1 MKKRCSSCCSCSFR
15 ASAVAGSLFYVVLG
29 AGFDTC
35 LAQDIATPPPILEG
49 VQYVVEDD
57 AADSTAEEAHGEAI
71 LYTALAGDAGEPVAA
86 SLDVAAMPALIW
98 KGGVDGVWQSQE
110 TAESSNWQ
118 DGPYSDGRPVQ
129 FDDSSSQRDITLSDT
144 VAPGSIVISADN
156 ATETSGTG
164 SAVLNYGYSFNGPG
178 SIADY
183 TDSNGNIRATSLTL
197 EGAATAILNTAN
209 TFSGGIFMGADT
221 TLYIGCDYAAGSGAI
236 SMANGSE
243 LLVNYHS
250 SDAAYRAPELR
261 NRLDITGNVTI
272 STGTGSYGEDRV
284 PTDWRTL
291 NLTGG
296 LSGDGEL
303 WLYGYSYM
311 VMPTDYEAYQSNG
324 RVAFNYVSSFA
335 INEKQAVSAP
345 GETPER
351 FTGTVRLLNEFN
363 HRTKGNHEGS
373 VADERF
379 LCGAVQLV
387 LVDDVFSE
395 ACLDLTRDNP
405 RIRDAGN
412 NKYKYGDIG
421 KALTSDN
428 ILVLSES
435 SHITIQSLEAEFLGK
450 GWNFSWEKDNQ
461 QTTTAL
467 GEGKFPKNDL
477 MKQADERWAVRVVT
491 DGITNLVLEDN
502 SSDEHIFSGS
512 MGFAHSYTR
521 PTEAYIDLSTSSVDE
536 ENKPANPA
544 SFGDGSL
551 GVEMLS
557 LEKRGLATQYIHS
570 ANLVNLSV
578 MDGILGFN
586 NLSVSGAL
594 KLAGSSVLK
603 LGVTGIGVKDNPWD
617 YLSGITN
624 TELTVGGG
632 LLEVSATK
640 QPGRITLPT
649 QAIVEGSLTLADSG
663 AGTNIVF
670 DINSVMPS
678 TGTNYVYTLLD
689 VSDTLT
695 VFNSTN
701 ITLNFSNVNLA
712 EQYDPELTYYLASAD
727 AIVVNTDAGNPNA
740 AITGR
745 NISLGSGYY
754 GELDIQKKDGR
765 DYLVMNVVGDPRR
778 TWSGMLSGSY
788 EGVTANYIWQNSTTQ
803 SVDDA
808 DHRWKENR
816 NYEDGLLVLFGN
828 LYEPVKW
835 DGISALN
842 SIDTVNVTTPLHDG
856 NVVLAGEEG
865 FAIDGVEDAA
875 VGYQK
880 VQIVGRVA
888 PASIVIGADFNL
900 NDKNTDD
907 ATNYYFYGSG
917 YIDEAQDSELN
928 EAFQGGTTSLRKMGD
943 GTAVLATD
951 NSFTGGTVLEG
962 GRIVMQHKNALG
974 TGEIYIVNG
983 SFLQAD
989 FADNKAEYAHLHAF
1003 KGEQMET
1010 TVIQNTVRTSV
1021 YVDPSNADYDAL
1033 VDARLGNAHDKKMV
1047 LTTLA
1052 GDTDTVVTL
1061 YGFSHKTGQ
1070 YSYAVFKVLN
1080 PDNFHGT
1087 VRMDGNFQGTT
1098 DPDAAGGKVQLE
1110 IMTVDKAQD
1119 ASGGNWLNANIDLS
1133 VEHGTERTV
1142 LALDALGTATAGS
1155 PQIAQVNSL
1164 IGGGNSGARI
1174 NSSVVNMSH
1183 EKAITLQ
1190 ILGTIQGD
1198 YDGVLGFGDFQKT
1211 VQYEGTPTDIGH
1223 EKHHYGRHDAD
1234 GELNVLKEG
1243 NATQSVNSAWLN
1255 ELTIQGGHFVV
1266 DEALVLHSLDMMD
1279 ETFLVVGDVGL
1290 TYPHAL
1296 VVGKGGVL
1304 AMDNDATEDAFA
1316 GVGAGI
1322 GKTKQELIN
1331 PDGSIT
1337 LTEIAPS
1344 AFVLLADG
1352 ATIAGHGDWFT
1363 DYRRTENI
1371 NGEDES
1377 LEVRTDIVSGATVTV
1392 NTHNFNPDASINEE
1406 NDEFNRYGSSHAIRL
1421 LGEMAGKDVHL
1432 IFNNEQISAAAQAA
1446 GDAQMRDDG
1455 LGYEGETGPMVGY
1468 AAIRDIHQFTGDINV
1483 KSMTVL
1489 QVRDANSS
1497 ASETTADIAVTVAGG
1512 QAGIQFTDGATKQ
1525 YMNQVTLRDGGHVLL
1540 GGSIKE
1546 TTDASGVMDM
1556 TGVDAAV
1563 TNNNESDAS
1572 VNNLHLENSG
1582 TMVSLGG
1589 TDTTPSL
1596 AKNVAI
1602 SSMGTTEAME
1612 LHDMSLRLSLVDLHD
1627 GCSLDVKEMVHIYAD
1642 SVIAGSNNEQPSARS
1657 VMTVSSKTTLELT
1670 PTAAPVV
1677 STTEKGTKIAQVSV
1691 NQLQNVDVRG
1701 DGLTLVLSGDGGG
1714 WEDVNRSGAS
1724 FVGVQISGAGS
1735 FLFEEE
1741 GLFTDGVLGDGI
1753 NFTLLDAAG
1762 QDVSALWVTSGF
1774 VSEYIGGGYVADN
1787 NMLWFAVVPEPST
1800 ATLSLLALSML
1811 AIRRRRRK

>member
-1 MKKRCSSCCSCSFR
+1 MS
-15 ASAVAGSLFYVVLG
+15 GSLFYVVLC
-29 AGFDTC
+29 AGFDVC
-35 LAQDIATPPPILEG
+35 YAQEVVTFSSNLNE
-49 VQYVVEDD
+49 VQYVVDNGEVV
-57 AADSTAEEAHGEAI
+57 SMPEGSLEEPF
-71 LYTALAGDAGEPVAA
+71 LYTALSGDAGEPELA
-86 SLDVAAMPALIW
+86 SLDVAAMPVLIW
-98 KGGVDGVWQSQE
+98 EGSADGAWQSQE

-156 ATETSGTG
+156 ATKTSGTG

-197 EGAATAILNTAN
+197 EGTATAILNTAN
-209 TFSGGIFMGADT
+209 TFSGGIFMGENT

-236 SMANGSE
+236 SMANGSK

-272 STGTGSYGEDRV
+272 STGTGSYGENRV

-303 WLYGYSYM
+303 RLYGYSYM
-311 VMPTDYEAYQSNG
+311 AMPTTQADYLANN

-335 INEKQAVSAP
+335 INEKQAVFAP

-363 HRTKGNHEGS
+363 YREKGNHEGA
-373 VADERF
+373 VAAERF

-412 NKYKYGDIG
+412 NKYQYGDKG
-421 KALTSDN
+421 YALTSDN

-435 SHITIQSLEAEFLGK
+435 SRITIQSLEAEFLGK

-467 GEGKFPKNDL
+467 GEGKFPKKDL
-477 MKQADERWAVRVVT
+477 MDQTDERWAVRVVT

-502 SSDEHIFSGS
+502 STEEHIFSGS
-512 MGFAHSYTR
+512 MGFAHAYTR
-521 PTEAYIDLSTSSVDE
+521 PTEAYIDLSTSSVDQV
-536 ENKPANPA
+536 KPANPA
-544 SFGDGSL
+544 SAGAGSL

-603 LGVTGIGVKDNPWD
+603 LGVTGIGVKDNLWD
-617 YLSGITN
+617 NLSGITN
-624 TELTVGGG
+624 TELIVGGG

-640 QPGRITLPT
+640 QSGSLTLPT
-649 QAIVEGSLTLADSG
+649 QAKVEGSLTLADSG

-670 DINSVMPS
+670 DINGVMPS

-695 VFNSTN
+695 VFDSTN
-701 ITLNFSNVNLA
+701 ITLNFSKVNLA
-712 EQYDPELTYYLASAD
+712 EQYNPTLTYYLASAD
-727 AIVVNTDAGNPNA
+727 AIAVTGDLDAF
-740 AITGR
+740 TGR

-754 GELDIQKKDGR
+754 GELAIQKIDGR

-803 SVDDA
+803 GVDDP

-828 LYEPVKW
+828 LYQPKKW
-835 DGISALN
+835 NGIAELN

-856 NVVLAGEEG
+856 NVVQAGEEG

-880 VQIVGRVA
+880 VQIEGRVA

-917 YIDEAQDSELN
+917 YIDEAEDFELN
-928 EAFQGGTTSLRKMGD
+928 DAFQGGTTSLRKMGD
-943 GTAVLATD
+943 GTAVLATN

-983 SFLQAD
+983 ALLQAD
-989 FADNKAEYAHLHAF
+989 FADNGEEYKNLHAF
-1003 KGEQMET
+1003 EGEQMQT
-1010 TVIQNTVRTSV
+1010 SVIQNAVRTSV
-1021 YVDPSNADYDAL
+1021 YVDPSNPDYEAL
-1033 VDARLGNAHDKKMV
+1033 VNARLGNAHDKKMV
-1047 LTTLA
+1047 LTTLV
-1052 GDTDTVVTL
+1052 GDSNTVVTL
-1061 YGFSHKTGQ
+1061 YGFSEEEGQ
-1070 YSYAVFKVLN
+1070 YSYAVYKVLN
-1080 PDNFHGT
+1080 PDNFSGT
-1087 VRMDGNFQGTT
+1087 VRMDGNLRGTT
-1098 DPDAAGGKVQLE
+1098 NPDAAGGKVQLE
-1110 IMTVDKAQD
+1110 IMTVDKAKD

-1190 ILGTIQGD
+1190 ILGTIQGN

-1211 VQYEGTPTDIGH
+1211 VQYEGTPTDIGMVQ
-1223 EKHHYGRHDAD
+1223 HHYGRHGAD
-1234 GELNVLKEG
+1234 GELNVLKAG

-1255 ELTIQGGHFVV
+1255 KLSTLGGSFVV
-1266 DEALVLHSLDMMD
+1266 DEGLVIHSLDMAD
-1279 ETFLVVGDVGL
+1279 ETFLVVGDVEL

-1304 AMDNDATEDAFA
+1304 AMDNDATVDAFA

-1322 GKTKQELIN
+1322 GKTKQEVIN

-1352 ATIAGHGDWFT
+1352 ATITGHGDWFT
-1363 DYRRTENI
+1363 DCSRTENI
-1371 NGEDES
+1371 NGQDVT
-1377 LEVRTDIVSGATVTV
+1377 LEVRTDIISGATVTV
-1392 NTHNFNPDASINEE
+1392 NTHNYTPDASINEQ
-1406 NDEFNRYGSSHAIRL
+1406 NDVFGRYGSSHAIRL
-1421 LGEMAGKDVHL
+1421 LGEMAGTDVHL
-1432 IFNNEQISAAAQAA
+1432 IFNNELISAAAQAEGTA
-1446 GDAQMRDDG
+1446 VKRADG
-1455 LGYEGETGPMVGY
+1455 LGYDGETGTMVGY

-1483 KSMTVL
+1483 ESMTVL
-1489 QVRDANSS
+1489 QVQNAISS
-1497 ASETTADIAVTVAGG
+1497 ATESTADMEVTVKGA
-1512 QAGIQFTDGATKQ
+1512 QSGIQFTDGATHQ
-1525 YMNQVTLRDGGHVLL
+1525 YINKVTLQEGGHVLL
-1540 GGSIKE
+1540 GGTIKE
-1546 TTDASGVMDM
+1546 KTDVSNVMDM
-1556 TGVDAAV
+1556 TGVDASIMNREGLAG
-1563 TNNNESDAS
+1563 SI
-1572 VNNLHLENSG
+1572 NNLCLENSD
-1582 TMVSLGG
+1582 TMVRLGG
-1589 TDTTPSL
+1589 STISPSL
-1596 AKNVAI
+1596 AVNVAI
-1602 SSMGTTEAME
+1602 SSMGATTDVE
-1612 LHDMSLRLSLVDLHD
+1612 LHHMTLQYGLVELHEA
-1627 GCSLDVKEMVHIYAD
+1627 CSLNAKDMVYIKAD
-1642 SVIAGSNNEQPSARS
+1642 SVISGSNDS
-1657 VMTVSSKTTLELT
+1657 VMKVGSNTTLELT
-1670 PTAAPVV
+1670 PVAAPVV
-1677 STTEKGTKIAQVSV
+1677 HTTAKGTRIAHVYV
-1691 NQLQNVDVRG
+1691 NQLQNVDVVG
-1701 DGLTLVLSGDGGG
+1701 DGLTLVLSGDD
-1714 WEDVNRSGAS
+1714 WKSVQSSGAD
-1724 FVGVQISGAGS
+1724 FLGVQISGEKGN
-1735 FLFEEE
+1735 FLFEEMYS
-1741 GLFTDGVLGDGI
+1741 FTDGVLGDGI
-1753 NFTLLDAAG
+1753 HFTLLDSNG
-1762 QDVSALWVTSGF
+1762 QDISSLWVTSTF
-1774 VSEYIGGGYVADN
+1774 ISECLDSDELSTVISEYPGSDEPGQW
-1787 NMLWFAVVPEPST
+1787 LWFAVVPEPAT

-1811 AIRRRRRK
+1811 ASRRRRK

>member
-1 MKKRCSSCCSCSFR
+1 M
-15 ASAVAGSLFYVVLG
+15 
-29 AGFDTC
+29 
-35 LAQDIATPPPILEG
+35 
-49 VQYVVEDD
+49 VEDD

-98 KGGVDGVWQSQE
+98 KGGEDGVWQSQE

-144 VAPGSIVISADN
+144 VAPGSVVISADN
-156 ATETSGTG
+156 ATETSGTD

-183 TDSNGNIRATSLTL
+183 TDSNGNIRSTSLTL
-197 EGAATAILNTAN
+197 EGTATAILNTAN

-221 TLYIGCDYAAGSGAI
+221 TLYIGCDYAAGTGAI
-236 SMANGSE
+236 SMDNGSK

-261 NRLDITGNVTI
+261 NRLDITGNVAI

-303 WLYGYSYM
+303 RLYGYSYM
-311 VMPTDYEAYQSNG
+311 AMPTTQADYLAND

-335 INEKQAVSAP
+335 INEKNAVSAP

-412 NKYKYGDIG
+412 NKFKYGDKG
-421 KALTSDN
+421 YALTSDN
-428 ILVLSES
+428 ILVLRES
-435 SHITIQSLEAEFLGK
+435 AHITIQSLEAEFLGK
-450 GWNFSWEKDNQ
+450 GWNFSWEKENQ

-477 MKQADERWAVRVVT
+477 MYQAEERWAVRVVT

-521 PTEAYIDLSTSSVDE
+521 PTEAYIDLSTSSVDGQ
-536 ENKPANPA
+536 NKPANPA

-594 KLAGSSVLK
+594 KLADSSVLK
-603 LGVTGIGVKDNPWD
+603 LGVTGIGVEANSWDN
-617 YLSGITN
+617 LSGITN

-640 QPGRITLPT
+640 QPGKTLPT
-649 QAIVEGSLTLADSG
+649 QAIVEGSLTLGKENSA
-663 AGTNIVF
+663 IVF
-670 DINSVMPS
+670 NISGVMPANND
-678 TGTNYVYTLLD
+678 NYTATMLD
-689 VSDTLT
+689 VTETLSIWD
-695 VFNSTN
+695 STAF
-701 ITLNFSNVNLA
+701 TLNFSNVNLSTQFYA
-712 EQYDPELTYYLASAD
+712 GQSFYLASASD
-727 AIVVNTDAGNPNA
+727 IAVNSGS
-740 AITGR
+740 
-745 NISLGSGYY
+745 SLLNDKDFSQTVALEAGYY
-754 GELDIQKKDGR
+754 GKLQIKTVSKKD
-765 DYLVMNVVGDPRR
+765 YLYMTVVGDPRR
-778 TWSGMLSGSY
+778 TWSGMRDGD
-788 EGVTANYIWQNSTTQ
+788 YIWSDTDTPTAANNK
-803 SVDDA
+803 
-808 DHRWKENR
+808 WKENLDFD
-816 NYEDGLLVLFGN
+816 NGQLVLFGN
-828 LYEPVKW
+828 IYKPESW
-835 DGISALN
+835 DGIKTDLTS
-842 SIDTVNVTTPLHDG
+842 DETVKVTSEDPPAG
-856 NVVLAGEEG
+856 NMVESGESG
-865 FAIDGVEDAA
+865 FAIDGVEDAS

-880 VQIVGRVA
+880 VQIVGDVA
-888 PASIVIGADFNL
+888 PVSIVIGANFTLDGV
-900 NDKNTDD
+900 DTED
-907 ATNYYFYGSG
+907 ATNYYFFGSG
-917 YIDEAQDSELN
+917 SIRNPKEN
-928 EAFQGGTTSLRKMGD
+928 ERYESFGSSTTSLRKMGE

-989 FADNKAEYAHLHAF
+989 FADNKAEYENLYAF
-1003 KGEQMET
+1003 EGEQMET
-1010 TVIQNTVRTSV
+1010 TVIQNAVRTSV
-1021 YVDPSNADYDAL
+1021 YVNPDNADYDAL
-1033 VDARLGNAHDKKMV
+1033 EDARLGNAHDKKMV

-1087 VRMDGNFQGTT
+1087 VRMDGNFQGAT

-1133 VEHGTERTV
+1133 VEYGTERTV

-1164 IGGGNSGARI
+1164 IGGGNSSARI
-1174 NSSVVNMSH
+1174 NSSVVNMSS

-1223 EKHHYGRHDAD
+1223 EKHHYGRHGAD

-1255 ELTIQGGHFVV
+1255 ELAIQGGHFVV

-1446 GDAQMRDDG
+1446 GEAQMSDDG
-1455 LGYEGETGPMVGY
+1455 LGYEGKTGSMVGY

-1497 ASETTADIAVTVAGG
+1497 ASETTADVAVTVAGG

-1572 VNNLHLENSG
+1572 INNLHLENSG

-1589 TDTTPSL
+1589 TGTTPSL

-1612 LHDMSLRLSLVDLHD
+1612 LHDMSLRLSMVDLHD
-1627 GCSLDVKEMVHIYAD
+1627 GCSLDVTEMVHIYAD

-1691 NQLQNVDVRG
+1691 NQLQNVDVGG

-1724 FVGVQISGAGS
+1724 FVGVQISGEGS
-1735 FLFEEE
+1735 FLFEEK
-1741 GLFTDGVLGDGI
+1741 GLFTDGVVGDGI